1 MKASVGI
8 YNFSFSEGFVNYHI
22 FWEPTALYIVHA
34 VKTQLKN
41 THFPVLQMN
50 FPFKSGVLIY
60 LFAFVRMVVLTAT
73 GK

>member
-1 MKASVGI
+1 M
-8 YNFSFSEGFVNYHI
+8 
-22 FWEPTALYIVHA
+22 
-34 VKTQLKN
+34 QLKN